1 MHIIKIHIMIHNEN
15 HQCMVLNYLKS
26 INAEQAKVT
35 HIHKNTKEKLRGT
48 QFGVADFAYH
58 TI

>member
-1 MHIIKIHIMIHNEN
+1 
-15 HQCMVLNYLKS
+15 MVLNYLKS